1 MKCRK
6 CGFENTNGN
15 TYCTKC
21 GEKLSN
27 VKFRNFVIVISVLV
41 FCFILFQVSKEN
53 NIQNNGGNKQNNE
66 EYVSPEKRLSSL
78 VKSKLRSYQNIVSIK
93 EDSETKKYILEI
105 NYNNSNWDFYDCAYE
120 ANMLSKDLVGYQN
133 IKEIDFACN
142 LYDEIKYINYND
154 FSSQSNIENSVTY
167 YDEKKNVIDTSLD
180 KLLNNRVNDYKNKCE
195 NLSYKDVLRNPEN
208 YKNRNTYWFGEIVQ
222 VVSKNSNASIFRVNV
237 DCEKLYYSGEYL
249 CSDTIYVVYYGS
261 ESFIEDDMV
270 SMWGT
275 MDGTQTYT
283 SVLGS
288 QITIPKFEAKYMELK

>member
-21 GEKLSN
+21 GEKLSD

-66 EYVSPEKRLSSL
+66 KYVSPEKRLSSL

-105 NYNNSNWDFYDCAYE
+105 NYNNSNGDFYDCAYG

-154 FSSQSNIENSVTY
+154 FSSQSNIENSVIY

-237 DCEKLYYSGEYL
+237 DCEKLYYSREYL